1 MKYIK
6 VWFLK
11 HKYFLITCILR
22 IIIGGKGIK
31 VIGRSDKTSKNVLL
45 KLAIL
50 THLLAFNTVTFTS
63 YQMIFHVKIVV

>member
-22 IIIGGKGIK
+22 IIIGGKGIQL
-31 VIGRSDKTSKNVLL
+31 IGRSDKTLKNVLL

-50 THLLAFNTVTFTS
+50 T
-63 YQMIFHVKIVV
+63 

>member
-31 VIGRSDKTSKNVLL
+31 VIGRSDKTLNNVLL

-50 THLLAFNTVTFTS
+50 T
-63 YQMIFHVKIVV
+63 